1 MKRNGTA
8 LASCG
13 ARGGRSNLRA
23 MSSTPAPE
31 ATEFF
36 IAPVSSAYDPN
47 DARWRNQV
55 QMLLKSLEANVG
67 PIRQN
72 VTPVAGQ
79 KGGLVEIIVALGS
92 AGAITASV
100 EVFKA
105 WLGQDKTRSV
115 KITRKRGG
123 KTETIEVS
131 GKNIS
136 KEVLLELAKQESAR

>member
-13 ARGGRSNLRA
+13 VRGGRSNLRA

-31 ATEFF
+31 ATEFS

-100 EVFKA
+100 EVFTA
-105 WLGQDKTRSV
+105 WLGRDKTRSV

-123 KTETIEVS
+123 KTETLEVT
-131 GKNIS
+131 GDNIS
-136 KEVLLELAKQESAR
+136 KEILLELAKQESAR